1 MELGQVTGL
10 FQPQSAHLQ
19 MQQTSN
25 NELQLLCRLRS
36 FLQVSVVVVF
46 IELGACST
54 RNLNSEDSTK
64 GKGTGGRRIIPSGAT
79 RRQCRIMLNIDFEG

>member
-1 MELGQVTGL
+1 MGERKSGWQLGALPLVAMELGQVTGL

-25 NELQLLCRLRS
+25 NEVQLLCRPRS

-46 IELGACST
+46 IELGAC
-54 RNLNSEDSTK
+54 
-64 GKGTGGRRIIPSGAT
+64 
-79 RRQCRIMLNIDFEG
+79 